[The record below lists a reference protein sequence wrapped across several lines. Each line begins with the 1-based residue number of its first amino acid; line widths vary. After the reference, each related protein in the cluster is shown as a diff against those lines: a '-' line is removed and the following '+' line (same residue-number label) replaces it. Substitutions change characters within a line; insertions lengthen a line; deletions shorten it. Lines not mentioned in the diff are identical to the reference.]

1 VDFTDAWV
9 KTMTWEGGST
19 LHEVEGDPGGATRW
33 GISQR
38 AHPDVDVPTLSMR
51 EAMDIARTL
60 YWGPVHAE
68 QLDPDLRWHV
78 FDTAFNAGVKQAGIL
93 LQRSINLCRQ
103 AKGQTTFLKEDGIVG
118 PATLTAVSLHDGAKL
133 ARVFRAYRVEHY
145 LTLAEIRSPQ
155 FIHGWL
161 RRAEGEHNG

>member
-1 VDFTDAWV
+1 
-9 KTMTWEGGST
+9 M
-19 LHEVEGDPGGATRW
+19 LHEVEGDPGGATKF

-38 AHPDVDVPTLSMR
+38 AHPDVDVPNLEAW
-51 EAMDIARTL
+51 EAMDIARTD
-60 YWGPVHAE
+60 YWAPVHAE
-68 QLDPDLRWHV
+68 HLHPDLRWHV

-93 LQRSINLCRQ
+93 LQRSVNLCRQ

-118 PATLTAVSLHDGAKL
+118 TRTLHAVGLLDGAKL
-133 ARVFRAYRVEHY
+133 ARVFRAYRAEHY

-161 RRAEGEHNG
+161 RRAEGDYNG